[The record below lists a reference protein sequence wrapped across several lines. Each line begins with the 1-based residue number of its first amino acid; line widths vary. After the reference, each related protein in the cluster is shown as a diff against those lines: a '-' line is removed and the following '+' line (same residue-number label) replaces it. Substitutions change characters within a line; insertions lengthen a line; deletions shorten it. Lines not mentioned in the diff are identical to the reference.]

1 MQTVYWIATDG
12 AGRLGTMA
20 RPRGGEWLADDLA
33 ALRGAG
39 VDTLV
44 TLLTEPERDELGLAE
59 LPSCCQACGLEW
71 AALPIP
77 DLDVPPLNAATVAFV
92 ARIAE
97 GLRAGRQIV
106 IHCRQ
111 GIGRSSLI
119 AASALA
125 MLDVA
130 PSQAFMRISAARG
143 RPVPDTDAQ
152 RAWVERFAGAWPW
165 LLTIDS
171 EREQR

>member
-1 MQTVYWIATDG
+1 
-12 AGRLGTMA
+12 L
-20 RPRGGEWLADDLA
+20 E
-33 ALRGAG
+33 
-39 VDTLV
+39 
-44 TLLTEPERDELGLAE
+44 LAE
-59 LPSCCQACGLEW
+59 LPECCRACGLKW
-71 AALPIP
+71 KSLPIP

-97 GLRAGRQIV
+97 SLRAGRQVV

-130 PSQAFMRISAARG
+130 PPQAFAQISAARG

-152 RAWVERFAGAWPW
+152 RA
-165 LLTIDS
+165 
-171 EREQR
+171 

>member
-1 MQTVYWIATDG
+1 MQTVYWIAVDA

-33 ALRGAG
+33 ALRDAG

-44 TLLTEPERDELGLAE
+44 TLLTEPERDELELAE
-59 LPSCCQACGLEW
+59 LPGCCRACGLEW
-71 AALPIP
+71 KTLPIP

-92 ARIAE
+92 AHIAE

-130 PSQAFMRISAARG
+130 PSHAFEQIGAARG

-152 RAWVERFAGAWPW
+152 RAWVARFAEAWPW
-165 LLTIDS
+165 LLTID
-171 EREQR
+171 

>member
-1 MQTVYWIATDG
+1 MQTIYWIAAD
-12 AGRLGTMA
+12 ASGRLGTMA

-33 ALRGAG
+33 ALRGTG

-44 TLLTEPERDELGLAE
+44 TLLTEPERDELELAE
-59 LPSCCQACGLEW
+59 LPNCCRVCDLAWET
-71 AALPIP
+71 LPIP

-130 PSQAFMRISAARG
+130 PSQAFDRISAARG

-152 RAWVERFAGAWPW
+152 RAWVERFAAAWPW
-165 LLTIDS
+165 LLASDD
-171 EREQR
+171 QR